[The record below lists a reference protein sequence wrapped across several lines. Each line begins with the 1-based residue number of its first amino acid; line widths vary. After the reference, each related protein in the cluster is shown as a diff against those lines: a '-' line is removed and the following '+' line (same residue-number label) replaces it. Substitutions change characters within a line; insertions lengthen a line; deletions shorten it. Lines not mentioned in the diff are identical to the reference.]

1 MHKSR
6 NSNQYSIDLFVN
18 TAACFLD
25 TYRHAAMINKI
36 LPSSTS
42 AVRMISDGAILLT
55 GGFINC
61 GFADDLLEA
70 LHAQGTRNLTVIAN
84 NPSVGDRGMAHLL
97 RDGRI
102 SRLICSYSRKEGTTL
117 IEDLRDSGTLTL
129 EIVPQGTL
137 AERIRCDGAGIPGFY
152 TRTGVGTPLA
162 EGKEHRDFDGETY
175 IFEPAI
181 KADFALVR
189 ALRGDRWGNLSYDK
203 AARNFNP
210 VMAMSK
216 AITIAQVDQ
225 IVELGGIDPEHVITP
240 GIFVQHVVATV
251 VSTNVA
257 TRSA

>member
-1 MHKSR
+1 
-6 NSNQYSIDLFVN
+6 
-18 TAACFLD
+18 
-25 TYRHAAMINKI
+25 MINKT
-36 LPSSTS
+36 LPSIEE
-42 AVRMISDGAILLT
+42 AVRMIPDGAVLLT

-70 LHAQGTRNLTVIAN
+70 LHAQGTRGLTVIAN
-84 NPSVGDRGMAHLL
+84 NPSVGERGMSHLL

-102 SRLICSYSRKEGTTL
+102 SKLICSYSRKEGTTM
-117 IEDLRDSGTLTL
+117 IEDLLESGVLTL

-137 AERIRCDGAGIPGFY
+137 AERIRCNGAGIPGFY

-162 EGKEHRDFDGETY
+162 AGKEHREFDSATY

-210 VMAMSK
+210 VMAMSNV
-216 AITIAQVDQ
+216 ITIAQVDQ
-225 IVELGGIDPEHVITP
+225 LVELGSIDPEHVITP
-240 GIFVQHVVATV
+240 GIFVQHVVATR
-251 VSTNVA
+251 NP
-257 TRSA
+257 